1 MTSALPVPDIVLRP
15 EPLDSPIART
25 LIAELDAELTERYP
39 EPGANHFELPAADE
53 FLVAWQ
59 SADDGPDRP
68 VGCGALRVIDD
79 GIGELKRMY
88 VRAEARGRRVG
99 SVILSEL
106 EAAALARGLH
116 RLVLETG
123 TRQTEAMALY
133 RRNGFAEAPC
143 WGAYAASPLSTCL
156 AKPLG

>member
-1 MTSALPVPDIVLRP
+1 MTPALPVPDIVLRP

-39 EPGANHFELPAADE
+39 EPGANHFELPTADE

-59 SADDGPDRP
+59 SVDDSPDQP

-133 RRNGFAEAPC
+133 RRHGFAEAPC
-143 WGAYAASPLSTCL
+143 WGAYATSPLSTCL
-156 AKPLG
+156 AKALG